1 MECAKTMQFKS
12 KINRFL
18 YFLIW
23 TLIGILSFNA
33 FSNFKNGL
41 TSLLINDFIQ
51 VRGYLIS
58 FVILTSTS
66 TLLIWIITRTS

>member
-18 YFLIW
+18 YFSIW
-23 TLIGILSFNA
+23 TLICILSFNA

-41 TSLLINDFIQ
+41 TSLLTNDFIQ

-66 TLLIWIITRTS
+66 TLLIWIITRTR